1 MAGETGGT
9 GEEGGRH
16 GVGDRGTAERTLDHC
31 CGRRGQVHGCPGR
44 ETSMTRLHV
53 LLFSIIFF
61 FRYNMHSIVV
71 ENIVVLA

>member
-31 CGRRGQVHGCPGR
+31 CGRRGQVHGCPVR
-44 ETSMTRLHV
+44 ETSMTRYMYSSFPSSSSLDITCT
-53 LLFSIIFF
+53 LL
-61 FRYNMHSIVV
+61 
-71 ENIVVLA
+71 

>member
-16 GVGDRGTAERTLDHC
+16 GVGDRGAAERTLDHC
-31 CGRRGQVHGCPGR
+31 CGRRGQVHGCPAR

-61 FRYNMHSIVV
+61 FID
-71 ENIVVLA
+71 ITCTLL